1 DDPVAGIGL
10 KVQQRMG
17 SRRTGRASG
26 AGRPGRGALRRPGA
40 LRSGRLRAG
49 GCCHDERVVA
59 VSPDRQGGGRPGPN
73 RARVAP
79 GAARTGGRERR
90 HPWACDPGHDAG
102 AFCMVPTIAPDKLR
116 PFRSR
121 AGTSHSGKVEIVI
134 ALLCPGQG
142 SQTPGM
148 LEPWL
153 ELPGARDFLGDL
165 GEAARIDLIGLG
177 TTADAE
183 TIKDTAVAQPLIVG
197 SSLLALHLLVGEVG
211 PVAEWAGLVAGHSVG
226 ELPAVAAAGTP
237 PPAVAVELV
246 GVRGRAMAA
255 AAGAADTGM
264 AAVVGPDADAVT
276 AAIEAAGLVAANVNG
291 GGQVVAA
298 GARADLEALAANP
311 PERTRVIPL
320 AVAGAFHTS
329 YMAPAV
335 EPVAAAAAALAP
347 TDPTVPVL
355 TNSSGEP

>member
-1 DDPVAGIGL
+1 
-10 KVQQRMG
+10 
-17 SRRTGRASG
+17 
-26 AGRPGRGALRRPGA
+26 
-40 LRSGRLRAG
+40 
-49 GCCHDERVVA
+49 
-59 VSPDRQGGGRPGPN
+59 
-73 RARVAP
+73 
-79 GAARTGGRERR
+79 
-90 HPWACDPGHDAG
+90 
-102 AFCMVPTIAPDKLR
+102 
-116 PFRSR
+116 
-121 AGTSHSGKVEIVI
+121 VI

-226 ELPAVAAAGTP
+226 EFSAVAAAGIL

-355 TNSSGEP
+355 TNSSGEPVASGAQALELLVGQLTSPVRWDLCQQAMAAAGVGTTIELAPGGVLSGLARRTLPGVSTIALKKPADLDTAIAAVKESR